1 MTYEELWVKY
11 RDLVID
17 SEEEKARLLYLYRQE
32 MITNAQLHSELE
44 KERSLTDSLLY
55 GKPVD
60 KLRMT
65 PSN

>member
-1 MTYEELWVKY
+1 MTYDELWVKY

-55 GKPVD
+55 SKPVYNS
-60 KLRMT
+60 KT
-65 PSN
+65 NP